1 MRSRSVKSFAS
12 SSAAALALAAG
23 AQMAGSAAG
32 EAAGTRP
39 VNRAA
44 SGVAAS
50 PQLADA
56 RAWYVVNGTTGEVL
70 AQHDANER
78 VPIASITKLMT
89 VIVALEH
96 LKPSNVVTVTSGAA
110 QVGESRI
117 PLYTGQRIS
126 VHDLLE
132 GALIQSA
139 NNAADALAAAAAGGD
154 VREFVGWMNEH
165 AQRFGLHDTHF
176 VRPDGLDAPGHVSS
190 ARDVALLAR
199 IAMHSPIVR
208 AIVRKEG
215 DVIEN
220 GHVTVHTWNDLLG
233 VYPGMIGVK
242 TGHTND
248 AGWCEVGAVRHLGD
262 TIYAV
267 VLGVPTR
274 GARNYDLQRL
284 LTWADAQYRTA
295 WLVRARTYAWT
306 SVPYGRSTLAL
317 VATKPLL
324 AVVRR
329 GRPVVERIVAPTA
342 VSLPVRKGQ
351 PLGHIEIWNQGK
363 LVISRPLVAG
373 RSVAKP
379 GAGGRLGYYLGRT
392 MHHLGGLFH

>member
-1 MRSRSVKSFAS
+1 
-12 SSAAALALAAG
+12 
-23 AQMAGSAAG
+23 
-32 EAAGTRP
+32 
-39 VNRAA
+39 
-44 SGVAAS
+44 
-50 PQLADA
+50 
-56 RAWYVVNGTTGEVL
+56 VL

-96 LKPSNVVTVTSGAA
+96 LKPSDVVTVTSGAA

-117 PLYTGQRIS
+117 PLYTSQRIS

-154 VREFVGWMNEH
+154 VPKFIGWMNEH
-165 AQRFGLHDTHF
+165 AQKYGLHDTHF

-199 IAMHSPIVR
+199 IAMHSPVVR

-242 TGHTND
+242 TGHTDD
-248 AGWCEVGAVRHLGD
+248 AGWCEVGAARHLGE

-274 GARNYDLQRL
+274 SARNYDLQQL
-284 LTWADAQYRTA
+284 LTWAGAQYRTA

-306 SVPYGRSTLAL
+306 NVPYGRSKLAL
-317 VATKPLL
+317 VVRKPQLE
-324 AVVRR
+324 VVRR

-351 PLGHIEIWNQGK
+351 ALGRLEIWRDGK
-363 LVISRPLVAG
+363 RVVSRPLVAG
-373 RSVAKP
+373 RSIARP
-379 GAGGRLGYYLGRT
+379 GTGGRVGYYLGRT
-392 MHHLGGLFH
+392 MHHLLGVFH

>member
-1 MRSRSVKSFAS
+1 MRSRWVRSFAS

-23 AQMAGSAAG
+23 AH
-32 EAAGTRP
+32 
-39 VNRAA
+39 A
-44 SGVAAS
+44 SLQ
-50 PQLADA
+50 PKLYDA
-56 RAWYVVNGTTGEVL
+56 RAWYIVNGTTGEVL
-70 AQHDANER
+70 AQHNANQR
-78 VPIASITKLMT
+78 VAIASITKLMT
-89 VIVALEH
+89 VLVALQH
-96 LKPSNVVTVTSGAA
+96 LKPTDVVTVTSGAA

-154 VREFVGWMNEH
+154 VSTFVGWMNER
-165 AQRFGLHDTHF
+165 AKQLGLRDTHF

-199 IAMHSPIVR
+199 IAMHSTIVR
-208 AIVRKEG
+208 DIVRKQS

-220 GHVTVHTWNDLLG
+220 GRVTVHTWNDLLG

-242 TGHTND
+242 TGHTDN
-248 AGWCEVGAVRHLGD
+248 AGWCEVGAVRHLGN

-274 GARNYDLQRL
+274 AARNYDLQQL
-284 LTWADAQYRTA
+284 LTWGGAQYRTA

-306 SVPYGRSTLAL
+306 GLPYGRAPLAL
-317 VATKPLL
+317 VSTKPRL

-329 GRPVVERIVAPTA
+329 GHPLVERIVAPSA

-351 PLGHIEIWNQGK
+351 VLGRVEIFRGRK
-363 LVISRPLVAG
+363 LLVSRPLVAD

-379 GAGGRLGYYLGRT
+379 SAGGRLTFYLGRT
-392 MHHLGGLFH
+392 MHHLTGLFH

>member
-1 MRSRSVKSFAS
+1 MRSRWVKSFAS
-12 SSAAALALAAG
+12 SSAAALVLVTG
-23 AQMAGSAAG
+23 AH
-32 EAAGTRP
+32 
-39 VNRAA
+39 
-44 SGVAAS
+44 AS

-56 RAWYVVNGTTGEVL
+56 RAWYDVNGTTGEVL
-70 AQHDANER
+70 AQHDANRR
-78 VPIASITKLMT
+78 VAIASITKLMT
-89 VIVALEH
+89 VLVALQH
-96 LKPSNVVTVTSGAA
+96 LKPTDVVTVTSGAA

-154 VREFVGWMNEH
+154 VTTFVGWMNER
-165 AQRFGLHDTHF
+165 ARQLGLRDTHF

-208 AIVRKEG
+208 DIVRKQS

-220 GHVTVHTWNDLLG
+220 GRVTVHTWNDLLG

-242 TGHTND
+242 TGHTDD
-248 AGWCEVGAVRHLGD
+248 AGWCEVGAARHLGN

-274 GARNYDLQRL
+274 SARNYDLQQL
-284 LTWADAQYRTA
+284 LTWGGAQYRTA
-295 WLVRARTYAWT
+295 WLVRARTYAWA
-306 SVPYGRSTLAL
+306 SVPYGRAPLAL
-317 VATKPLL
+317 VSTKPQLE
-324 AVVRR
+324 VVRR
-329 GRPVVERIVAPTA
+329 GRPVAERIIGPAA
-342 VSLPVRKGQ
+342 VSLPIRKGQ
-351 PLGHIEIWNQGK
+351 PLGRVEIWRGRK
-363 LVISRPLVAG
+363 LLVSRPLVAG

-379 GAGGRLGYYLGRT
+379 GAGSRLSFYLGRT
-392 MHHLGGLFH
+392 VHHLLGFLH

>member
-1 MRSRSVKSFAS
+1 MRSRWVKSFAS
-12 SSAAALALAAG
+12 SSAAALALAA
-23 AQMAGSAAG
+23 SAH
-32 EAAGTRP
+32 
-39 VNRAA
+39 
-44 SGVAAS
+44 AS
-50 PQLADA
+50 PQLSDA

-96 LKPSNVVTVTSGAA
+96 LKPSDVVTVTSGAA

-154 VREFVGWMNEH
+154 VTTFVGWMNEH
-165 AQRFGLHDTHF
+165 AQKYGLRDTHF

-199 IAMHSPIVR
+199 IAMHSPIDR
-208 AIVRKEG
+208 QIVRKET

-233 VYPGMIGVK
+233 VYPGLIGVK
-242 TGHTND
+242 TGHTDD
-248 AGWCEVGAVRHLGD
+248 AGWCEVGAERHLGQ

-274 GARNYDLQRL
+274 SARNADLQQL

-306 SVPYGRSTLAL
+306 DVPYGRSKLAL
-317 VATKPLL
+317 VVRKPELQ
-324 AVVRR
+324 VVRR
-329 GRPVVERIVAPTA
+329 GRPVSERIVAPTA

-351 PLGHIEIWNQGK
+351 ALGRLEIWRDGK
-363 LVISRPLVAG
+363 RVLSRPLVAG
-373 RSVAKP
+373 RTIAKP
-379 GAGGRLGYYLGRT
+379 GAGGRVGYYLGRT
-392 MHHLGGLFH
+392 MHHLLGVFH